1 TRRAYGSTFST
12 LQASH
17 HRLADMLVELELSRS
32 ILYRALAALAS
43 LQGSVRRAAVS
54 AAKAL
59 IGRSAKFVSS
69 QGIQLHGGVGMSD
82 DYIVGHLFKRLTVI
96 ESLLGNSDFH
106 LNRMVED
113 AETYAGSEPASR
125 RAIA

>member
-1 TRRAYGSTFST
+1 
-12 LQASH
+12 
-17 HRLADMLVELELSRS
+17 
-32 ILYRALAALAS
+32 
-43 LQGSVRRAAVS
+43 VS

-96 ESLLGNSDFH
+96 ESLFGNSDFH

-125 RAIA
+125 RAIASR